1 MVYGGADAFR
11 DALEVD
17 VESYIGVKSFKA
29 KGKRLTTCAV
39 DHIEELEPLR
49 LPEPEPQEGAEEED
63 DEETPDKQ
71 EAEGTP
77 GNEET
82 RGDVLDEVTGQGRL
96 F

>member
-1 MVYGGADAFR
+1 MTYKEKITWLQR
-11 DALEVD
+11 YL
-17 VESYIGVKSFKA
+17 KA
-29 KGKRLTTCAV
+29 REQARFLGDCAR
-39 DHIEELEPLR
+39 EMEAEA
-49 LPEPEPQEGAEEED
+49 EAEEEEG

-82 RGDVLDEVTGQGRL
+82 RGDVLDEITGQGRL